1 MKVEISNG
9 DLIDKIT
16 ILELKMEMID
26 GEERLRNI
34 KNEYNLLCELE
45 FDTSHKAELKDVN
58 RGIWDFR
65 EMLRLLNHKG
75 LYNHSFTHSAKRIIE
90 LNDERNR
97 IKKLIN
103 EETASKI
110 INEKGYK
117 TPISTPSPSYSSL
130 DDAIFF
136 MEGHS

>member
-75 LYNHSFTHSAKRIIE
+75 LYNQSFIHSAKRIIE

-103 EETASKI
+103 EETASEI

-117 TPISTPSPSYSSL
+117 TPTPTPSPSYSSL
-130 DDAIFF
+130 DDPLFF
-136 MEGHS
+136 MDKF

>member
-1 MKVEISNG
+1 MKVEISNA

-16 ILELKMEMID
+16 VLELKMELVND
-26 GEERLRNI
+26 EACLVNI
-34 KNEYNLLCELE
+34 KNEYDLLCDLE
-45 FDTSHKAELKDVN
+45 FNTPHKSQLKDVN

-75 LYNHSFTHSAKRIIE
+75 LYNQSFVRSAKRIIE

-117 TPISTPSPSYSSL
+117 TPTPTPSPSYSSL
-130 DDAIFF
+130 DDPVFF
-136 MEGHS
+136 MDKF